1 MAAYATPSAAAAV
14 PPLNV
19 LRPLTANLII
29 NRLHMLLNGIAI
41 TAIFSYRLA
50 TISGITKEKRETP
63 RLLPH
68 LVVLVSEAILTFLWI
83 LHQAPRWRPV
93 KRAVFPERLPEDEGQ
108 LPAVDVFVCTADPSK
123 EPPLGVMN
131 TVLSAM
137 SLDYPSRKLSVYVSD
152 DGGSSVTLNAVREAW
167 RFSRFWVPFCR
178 KYEVEVRCPEGYFS
192 DHGSLG
198 GSEDDDDDEYVA
210 DRKIIKERYSEFK
223 DALYKNSVNASKSV
237 SRDHPPTVEVMT
249 DENEDS
255 SGLREMPLLVYVA
268 REKRRGH
275 PHHFKGGAVNVLL
288 RVSAVISNAPY
299 FLVLDCDMYCNDPSS
314 ARQAMCFYLDP
325 KVSSQIAWVQFPQ
338 QFHNA
343 TERDLY
349 DGRLNPYL
357 REGQGFD
364 GLRGPVLYGCN
375 FFMKR
380 EAIHGA
386 KNIRMGDG
394 LNELKELFGSSN
406 EFIEAARHK
415 NCYKPKLAEDRK
427 PSGALQKELQL
438 LASSTYDA
446 GTQWGKQ
453 VGFRYGTV
461 VEDGLT
467 SLQLHCNGWVSVA
480 VDDPDRRPCFLGTST
495 TNLNDM
501 LVQQMRWSFGLMQ
514 IGLSRFTPL
523 IYGPLRMSVLQSM
536 CYGALVF
543 KSLYT
548 FPFYGLSIIPPI
560 CLLYGIPL
568 YPNVSDPFF
577 FAFAYVFVASH
588 LKHVQEVYA
597 YGDRSLGNAVYEV
610 RVWMMKS
617 GTGYLYA
624 LVNSVLD
631 KFGMH
636 ETNFNVT
643 NKAGADDEQAMLYE
657 RGMYDFRASPVL
669 LVPLCSIYIL
679 NLACSVL
686 GMWRMFRNG
695 GAGSLLAQAAL
706 SFYGVVVNCHLLEG
720 MFLRKDSGR
729 ISGYVSQIAIMAS
742 GVVFGC
748 GSLLVH
754 CC

>member
-1 MAAYATPSAAAAV
+1 MAANATPPAAA
-14 PPLNV
+14 PPLNA

-50 TISGITKEKRETP
+50 TISGIIKEKSAAPPP

-93 KRAVFPERLPEDEGQ
+93 KRAVFPERLPEDEEK
-108 LPAVDVFVCTADPSK
+108 LPGVDVFVCTADPSK

-137 SLDYPSRKLSVYVSD
+137 SLHYPSRKLSVYVSD

-178 KYEVEVRCPEGYFS
+178 KYAVEVRCPEAYFS
-192 DHGSLG
+192 DQGSRG
-198 GSEDDDDDEYVA
+198 GSDDDNDEYVA
-210 DRKIIKERYSEFK
+210 DRRIIQERYNKFK
-223 DALYKNSVNASKSV
+223 KALEMKSVNASKSV
-237 SRDHPPTVEVMT
+237 SRDHQPTIEVMR

-268 REKRRGH
+268 REKRPGH
-275 PHHFKGGAVNVLL
+275 PHHFKGGALNVLL

-338 QFHNA
+338 KFHN
-343 TERDLY
+343 TSKHDIY
-349 DGRLNPYL
+349 DGRLNPIW
-357 REGQGFD
+357 REGQGLD
-364 GLRGPVLYGCN
+364 GLRGPTIYGCN

-380 EAIHGA
+380 EAFHGT
-386 KNIRMGDG
+386 KNIQIGVD

-406 EFIEAARHK
+406 EFIEAALHK
-415 NCYKPKLAEDRK
+415 SCYKPKLAEDRK
-427 PSGALQKELQL
+427 PSDALQKELQL
-438 LASSTYDA
+438 LASSTYDT

-453 VGFRYGTV
+453 IGFRYFTV
-461 VEDGLT
+461 VEDTLT
-467 SLQLHCNGWVSVA
+467 SLQLHCNGWVSVLI
-480 VDDPDRRPCFLGTST
+480 DDPARPCFLGTST
-495 TNLNDM
+495 TNLSDM

-536 CYGALVF
+536 YYGSLVLDC
-543 KSLYT
+543 LYT
-548 FPFYGLSIIPPI
+548 IPFYGLSIIPPI
-560 CLLYGIPL
+560 CLLYSIPL

-577 FAFAYVFVASH
+577 FAFAYAFLASH
-588 LKHVQEVYA
+588 IKHVQEVFA
-597 YGDRSLGNAVYEV
+597 YGDHSLRNALYEV
-610 RVWMMKS
+610 RVWMMKC
-617 GTGYLYA
+617 GPGYFYA
-624 LVNSVLD
+624 LVNSFLD

-636 ETNFNVT
+636 EANFNVT
-643 NKAGADDEQAMLYE
+643 NKAGVDGEQALLYE
-657 RGMYDFRASPVL
+657 RGIYDFRASPML
-669 LVPLCSIYIL
+669 IVPLCSIYIL
-679 NLACSVL
+679 NLACFVV
-686 GMWRMFRNG
+686 GMLRMFRKG
-695 GAGSLLAQAAL
+695 GDGLLLAQAAL
-706 SFYGVVVNCHLLEG
+706 SFYGVVVNCHLFEG

-729 ISGYVSQIAIMAS
+729 ISG
-742 GVVFGC
+742 
-748 GSLLVH
+748 
-754 CC
+754 